1 MTDSLSIHWT
11 FPDGSTR
18 YVGELRTRG
27 IFRSSAASTTST
39 EMCDCSCRA
48 SRTARYLSGDR
59 GVEAVVGAA
68 ALSIC
73 VHSVDDHPRNMGFLG
88 GKDGWTVAP
97 LFDVVPFP
105 YEPLRGTGNTPRIGR
120 PRPISRAPSRPRLG
134 SEEGQ
139 GRADRRNG
147 RADRA
152 GRLGAGAPYLRTRR
166 GARGAMRTI
175 HRVRVRLRHRARRRR
190 APPLILK
197 ASDDEQAIARSTRNS
212 AHSFSRI
219 GAVATEARTVLP
231 GQGL

>member
-105 YEPLRGTGNTPRIGR
+105 YEERGTPLESGDP
-120 PRPISRAPSRPRLG
+120 
-134 SEEGQ
+134 
-139 GRADRRNG
+139 DRSLEHLLDLDWG
-147 RADRA
+147 LKKD
-152 GRLGAGAPYLRTRR
+152 R
-166 GARGAMRTI
+166 GA
-175 HRVRVRLRHRARRRR
+175 
-190 APPLILK
+190 
-197 ASDDEQAIARSTRNS
+197 QIA
-212 AHSFSRI
+212 
-219 GAVATEARTVLP
+219 
-231 GQGL
+231 